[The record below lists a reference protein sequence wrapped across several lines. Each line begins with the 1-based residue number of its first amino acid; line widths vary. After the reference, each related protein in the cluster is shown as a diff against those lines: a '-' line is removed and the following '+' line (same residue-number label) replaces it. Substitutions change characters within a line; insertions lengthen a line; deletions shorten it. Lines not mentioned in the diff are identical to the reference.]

1 MTTRLLDHADGRP
14 TKAFFADMLTR
25 DIELKDA
32 VLDLLDNCV
41 DGLMRSIPTNK
52 LKGEKPYAS
61 HWAKLT
67 FSRDR
72 FIIEDNCG
80 GIDKALAR
88 NSAFRMGRTSLDL
101 ATHKSIPTVGTYGI
115 GMKRAIFKMGRSA
128 VVSSVTKTDAFK
140 VVIPPTWFKDEE
152 NWSLA
157 LQPIPRTSKTFGTRI
172 EVTDLRSTIA
182 RQFAINAAFE
192 LDFVKL
198 VSEQFALIIQKGFEV
213 SVNGRRVKPK
223 PFRIV
228 SVALQ
233 GYTGGVAPF
242 LFKGSFND
250 VEIDLSVGFYKPVP
264 DPNELD
270 EEDDD
275 AGTFSSDESG
285 WTVICNDRVVLSHDT
300 TTLSGW
306 GVSGVPSFHNQFIA
320 IAGMVRFVSN
330 DASKLPLTT
339 TKRGID
345 LNNELYLRIRD
356 KMQEGTKF
364 FTSYTNKLKKDPD
377 MRRKIFKETAAVDVR
392 SFDGAKATASLKW
405 KADRKLDGG
414 KTFVPTMPA
423 MKADTMKVLR
433 FSREREQVK
442 AVAML
447 LFDDPNVSAADVGG
461 ACFDHFVPRAVKR

>member
-1 MTTRLLDHADGRP
+1 
-14 TKAFFADMLTR
+14 
-25 DIELKDA
+25 
-32 VLDLLDNCV
+32 
-41 DGLMRSIPTNK
+41 MRSIPTAK
-52 LKGEKPYAS
+52 LKEDKPYAS

-67 FSRDR
+67 FNHDR
-72 FIIEDNCG
+72 FTIEDNCG

-88 NSAFRMGRTSLDL
+88 SSAFRMGRTSLDL
-101 ATHKSIPTVGTYGI
+101 AAHKSIPTVGTYGI

-128 VVSSVTKTDAFK
+128 VVSSFTKTDAFK

-152 NWSLA
+152 HWNLP
-157 LQPIPRTSKTFGTRI
+157 LQPIPRTSRTLGTRI
-172 EVTDLRSTIA
+172 EVTDLRPTIA
-182 RQFAINAAFE
+182 RQFLANAAFE
-192 LDFVKL
+192 LELIKL

-213 SVNGRRVKPK
+213 TVNGTRIKAK

-242 LFKGSFND
+242 LFRGTIND
-250 VEIDLSVGFYKPVP
+250 VEIDLSVGFYQPVP

-270 EEDDD
+270 NEDDD

-300 TTLSGW
+300 SALSGW
-306 GVSGVPSFHNQFIA
+306 GLSGVPSFHNQFIA
-320 IAGMVRFVSN
+320 IAGMVRFVSS

-345 LNNELYLRIRD
+345 LNNELYLRVRD

-364 FTSYTNKLKKDPD
+364 FTSYTNKLKKDPE
-377 MRRKIFKETAAVDVR
+377 MRRQVFKETDAIDVR
-392 SFDGAKATASLKW
+392 SFDRSKTTASLKW

-414 KTFVPTMPA
+414 KTFVPIMPSV
-423 MKADTMKVLR
+423 KADTMKVIR
-433 FSREREQVK
+433 FSRERTQVE
-442 AVAML
+442 AVSML
-447 LFDDPNVSAADVGG
+447 LFDDPNVLAADVGG
-461 ACFDHFVPRAVKR
+461 ACFDHFVPQAVKR